1 MEESACWREKQKANK
16 EGYNIWL
23 SNVILESDSRV
34 VVDAI
39 SSASW
44 YIVI

>member
-16 EGYNIWL
+16 EGYNRWL
-23 SNVILESDSRV
+23 SYVILKSDSRV

-39 SSASW
+39 SSMQVGTS
-44 YIVI
+44 